1 MPRKGQTRPITKPAT
16 TRKGELEV
24 GMVDPR
30 AETIGNARLMGPS
43 PNTRPDTISP
53 ESTTRVEA
61 IAKSSK
67 SSQGKQR
74 SDLSEHGSRRTA
86 RSASQRRAD
95 EGQGVARRRGS

>member
-1 MPRKGQTRPITKPAT
+1 MPRKSPTGPITKPAT

-30 AETIGNARLMGPS
+30 SETIGNARLMGPS

-53 ESTTRVEA
+53 ASTTRVEA
-61 IAKSSK
+61 IDKSSK
-67 SSQGKQR
+67 SSRGR
-74 SDLSEHGSRRTA
+74 ER

-95 EGQGVARRRGS
+95 QGQGVARRRGS